1 MKYYSKSQYGK
12 QLFKQ
17 TWNNPEPRASPIQV
31 PLHPPDAPR
40 VYSEM
45 FCLHSDED
53 LSGGSWPLGIS
64 FRAQIL
70 KQDLFPQDTRET
82 MNAQIY
88 THTHTKINK
97 IKFCLLT
104 QVATMGKPEKQ
115 VLNVFFCEK
124 NQGSIINFLLEG
136 RSIHKSRRNT
146 SHWWQ
151 RLQLFSGWGCA
162 VEGSSRLA
170 PPSGHSVF

>member
-12 QLFKQ
+12 QLFQANMKY
-17 TWNNPEPRASPIQV
+17 PEPRAPPIQV

-64 FRAQIL
+64 SRAQIL

-88 THTHTKINK
+88 THTHKISK
-97 IKFCLLT
+97 RLKFCLLT
-104 QVATMGKPEKQ
+104 QVATMGKPRKA
-115 VLNVFFCEK
+115 
-124 NQGSIINFLLEG
+124 S
-136 RSIHKSRRNT
+136 T
-146 SHWWQ
+146 
-151 RLQLFSGWGCA
+151 
-162 VEGSSRLA
+162 
-170 PPSGHSVF
+170 